1 MGQAKEET
9 GSNLRGERQNNLR
22 KDRTESIL
30 IWKRLELCFLL
41 TILVLPIAKILYFFL
56 NKPKKASKLIF
67 ELALWYHG
75 QQSF

>member
-1 MGQAKEET
+1 MWQAKEET

-22 KDRTESIL
+22 KDRTEPIL
-30 IWKRLELCFLL
+30 IWKRFELCFLL

-56 NKPKKASKLIF
+56 NKPEKAGELIL
-67 ELALWYHG
+67 ELALWYHR